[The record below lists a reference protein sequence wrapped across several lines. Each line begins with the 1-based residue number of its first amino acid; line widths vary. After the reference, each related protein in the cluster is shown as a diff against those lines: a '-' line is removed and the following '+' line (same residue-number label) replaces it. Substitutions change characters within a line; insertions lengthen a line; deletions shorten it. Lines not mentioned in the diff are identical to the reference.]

1 MKTSNID
8 WKKLRIAKT
17 MNEAALGDFQA
28 KEEMNVPQLK
38 EECKRRGLKT
48 SGSKKDLQA
57 RLNDYDKR
65 MAVLAEEQQL
75 NTLENMRQRMEMQKD
90 YVEAAIKE
98 YDEMRPTWNSIVI
111 RRDTTMEELEQVTIA
126 YEKFKENLEI
136 QGIDTTDF

>member
-75 NTLENMRQRMEMQKD
+75 NTLENMRIRMEMQKD

-98 YDEMRPTWNSIVI
+98 YDDMRPTWNDIVI
-111 RRDTTMEELEQVTIA
+111 RRDTTIEELEQVTIA

>member
-8 WKKLRIAKT
+8 WDKLRIAKT

-75 NTLENMRQRMEMQKD
+75 NTLENMKNRVEMQKD

-98 YDEMRPTWNSIVI
+98 YDEMRPTWNAIVI

>member
-8 WKKLRIAKT
+8 WYKLRIAKT

-48 SGSKKDLQA
+48 SGSKKDLQF
-57 RLNDYDKR
+57 RLHDYDKR
-65 MAVLAEEQQL
+65 MTVLAEEQQL
-75 NTLENMRQRMEMQKD
+75 NTLENMKNRVEMQKD

-98 YDEMRPTWNSIVI
+98 YDEMRPTWNAIVI

>member
-8 WKKLRIAKT
+8 WEKLRIAKT
-17 MNEAALGDFQA
+17 MNKAALGDFQA

-75 NTLENMRQRMEMQKD
+75 NTLENMRIRMEMQKD

-98 YDEMRPTWNSIVI
+98 YDDMKPTWNDIVV
-111 RRDTTMEELEQVTIA
+111 RRDTTIEELEQVTIA

>member
-8 WKKLRIAKT
+8 WDKLRIAKT

-57 RLNDYDKR
+57 RLHDYDKR

-111 RRDTTMEELEQVTIA
+111 RRDTTIEELEQVTIA

>member
-8 WKKLRIAKT
+8 WDKLRIAKT

-38 EECKRRGLKT
+38 EECKKRGLKT

-57 RLNDYDKR
+57 RLHDYDKR

-75 NTLENMRQRMEMQKD
+75 NTLENMRIRMEMQKD

-98 YDEMRPTWNSIVI
+98 YDEMRPTWNSIVV

>member
-8 WKKLRIAKT
+8 WDKLRTAKT

-28 KEEMNVPQLK
+28 KKEMNVPQLK
-38 EECKRRGLKT
+38 EECKIRGLKT
-48 SGSKKDLQA
+48 SGSKINLQD
-57 RLNDYDKR
+57 RLNEYDKR
-65 MAVLAEEQQL
+65 MTILAEEQQL
-75 NTLENMRQRMEMQKD
+75 NTLENMRIRMEMQKD

-98 YDEMRPTWNSIVI
+98 YDEMRPTWNSIVV

>member
-8 WKKLRIAKT
+8 WEKLRIAKT
-17 MNEAALGDFQA
+17 MNKAALGDFQA

-75 NTLENMRQRMEMQKD
+75 NTLENMRIRMEMQKD

-98 YDEMRPTWNSIVI
+98 YDDMRPTWNDIVV
-111 RRDTTMEELEQVTIA
+111 RRDTTIEELEQVTIA

>member
-38 EECKRRGLKT
+38 EECKKRGLKT

-75 NTLENMRQRMEMQKD
+75 NTLENMRIRMEMQKD

-98 YDEMRPTWNSIVI
+98 YDDMRPTWNDIVI
-111 RRDTTMEELEQVTIA
+111 RRDTTIEELEQVTIA

>member
-1 MKTSNID
+1 MKATDID
-8 WKKLRIAKT
+8 WEKLRIAKT

-38 EECKRRGLKT
+38 EECKKRGLKT

-57 RLNDYDKR
+57 RLHDYDKR

>member
-8 WKKLRIAKT
+8 WDKLRIAKT

-38 EECKRRGLKT
+38 EECKKRGLKT

-57 RLNDYDKR
+57 RLHDYDKR

>member
-8 WKKLRIAKT
+8 WDKLRIAKT